1 MINDNLDKIYHFK
14 GNNNGRKKHS
24 KRSMFRAWN
33 NLRAIRRR
41 NWSFR
46 KNSEQYCIIGKSK
59 YPNRESN
66 KLIFRKFEIKKNY
79 QSNQRL
85 SRNNQQSLGFLYY
98 HNILISEYLTY
109 IKSLTRNFILDN
121 ILLNE
126 YYFKNIHAKGIIM
139 EKITLDFSKIANDE
153 DIEFNIESKIKGLI
167 FILDSLEET
176 SDQNTSHTYQ
186 SNGFYALKTL
196 IYSLLTDVDELKI
209 NVEYMY
215 QLLHKFKNTE
225 IAEVA

>member
-1 MINDNLDKIYHFK
+1 MINDNLDKIYYFK
-14 GNNNGRKKHS
+14 GNENGRKKHS
-24 KRSMFRAWN
+24 KRSMFRTWN
-33 NLRAIRRR
+33 NLRAIRGR
-41 NWSFR
+41 NWSFGENF
-46 KNSEQYCIIGKSK
+46 KQYCIIGESK
-59 YPNRESN
+59 YSNRESN
-66 KLIFRKFEIKKNY
+66 KFIFRKFEIKKNY

-109 IKSLTRNFILDN
+109 IKSLIRNFILDN

-139 EKITLDFSKIANDE
+139 EKITLDFSKTANDE

-167 FILDSLEET
+167 FILDSLEMSEK
-176 SDQNTSHTYQ
+176 SGSHTYQ
-186 SNGFYALKTL
+186 SNGFYALRTL
-196 IYSLLTDVDELKI
+196 VSSLLTDVNELKI

-215 QLLHKFKNTE
+215 QLLNKFKNTD